1 MLWRDVRTIV
11 PAVHGTMI
19 AMPRHDHAVSG
30 DAIDRIELSGDVID
44 VAAMYDWAVTRSCG
58 AVVLFSGT
66 VRDHA
71 DGRDN
76 VSALAYEA
84 YEEPAQRRMRD
95 IAAEMRRR
103 WPDLGRIGMVHRV
116 GMLRLTDSA
125 VVVVVSAPHRPAA
138 FEAARFAIDT
148 LKDTVPIWK
157 RETWA
162 DGSDWGTNA
171 QPITDVS
178 ATSLR

>member
-1 MLWRDVRTIV
+1 MM
-11 PAVHGTMI
+11 P
-19 AMPRHDHAVSG
+19 MPRHDHAVSG
-30 DAIDRIELSGDVID
+30 DASDRIELITDAID
-44 VAAMYDWAVTRSCG
+44 VADMYDWAVTKSCG

-71 DGRDN
+71 DGRHD
-76 VSALAYEA
+76 VSTLAYEA
-84 YEEPAQRRMRD
+84 YEEPARCRMLD

-116 GMLRLTDSA
+116 GLLQLTDSA
-125 VVVVVSAPHRPAA
+125 VVVVVSAPHRPSA

-171 QPITDVS
+171 QPIIDVS
-178 ATSLR
+178 ATSRR

>member
-1 MLWRDVRTIV
+1 
-11 PAVHGTMI
+11 
-19 AMPRHDHAVSG
+19 MPRQDHAVSHG
-30 DAIDRIELSGDVID
+30 ESDRIDIVADDID
-44 VAAMYDWAVTRSCG
+44 VAGLYHWAVTPSCG

-71 DGRDN
+71 EGRSD
-76 VSALAYEA
+76 VTSLTYEA
-84 YEEPAQRRMRD
+84 YEEPARRRMID
-95 IAAEMRRR
+95 IAADMRRR
-103 WPDLGRIGMVHRV
+103 WTDLGRIALVHRT
-116 GMLRLTDSA
+116 GALALTDSA

-171 QPITDVS
+171 RPISDVS
-178 ATSLR
+178 AAGRS